1 METRLA
7 ILAGAGVI
15 DEDIH
20 QAMRLVTLRL
30 ESYWQLPVRTEQ
42 GILALTHL
50 ANAVM
55 RARRGEEIQGI
66 DDELRAELESLEE
79 FSLIAII
86 HQDVMGHFPLNVPE
100 PEAGYLLVNIAG
112 LYQNRRTYSTDR

>member
-7 ILAGAGVI
+7 ILAEAGVI

-30 ESYWQLPVRTEQ
+30 EGHWQLPVRTEQ

-79 FSLIAII
+79 FTQIAVI

-100 PEAGYLLVNIAG
+100 HEVGYLLVNIAG
-112 LYQNRRTYSTDR
+112 LYQNR

>member
-7 ILAGAGVI
+7 ILAEAGVI

-30 ESYWQLPVRTEQ
+30 ERHWQLPVRTEQ

-79 FSLIAII
+79 FTQIAVI

-100 PEAGYLLVNIAG
+100 HEVGYLLVNIAG
-112 LYQNRRTYSTDR
+112 LYQNR